1 MTISPTPP
9 PVRAVLRDALRDSYL
24 VILTFVVMFVG
35 VGQMSAR
42 AGLDALQTALMT
54 ILTVAAPAQAAAM
67 SILSA
72 AGGAGNTAWIAAITS
87 VVVINLRFIVMV
99 ASVMARLPKLSVPR
113 TVSALGFLSASSFA
127 VIFPRL
133 IGDAPP
139 KRPALYVGLTCLC
152 CALSATAGAVIGHRS
167 SGAVSPFW
175 GALLGAV
182 VPSYFATLIAG
193 QWKDK
198 ALMLNALAGAVLVPL
213 AAPALG
219 ASALLLVPLI
229 FAVVTTLARRRK
241 ADA

>member
-1 MTISPTPP
+1 MTTEATPP
-9 PVRAVLRDALRDSYL
+9 PAWAVLREALRDSYL

-67 SILSA
+67 SILA
-72 AGGAGNTAWIAAITS
+72 APGGGGAWLAALTS

-99 ASVMARLPKLSVPR
+99 ASVMARLPKLAVPR
-113 TVSALGFLSASSFA
+113 TVAALGFLSASSFA

-167 SGAVSPFW
+167 SGAVSPLW

-182 VPSYFATLIAG
+182 VPTYFATLIAG

-198 ALMLNALAGAVLVPL
+198 ALMLNALAGAILVPL

-219 ASALLLVPLI
+219 ASALLLVPLA
-229 FAVVTTLARRRK
+229 FAVVTTLAKRRK
-241 ADA
+241 AHA